1 MTPLSPMKFL
11 TVLIGVFII
20 VISLI
25 GVAVPSVLLRAADYA
40 TTPIGLYAA
49 AALRIGIGIVLL
61 LVAPTTRA
69 PKPIRIF
76 GGIAIAA
83 GVITAFVGVDRARA
97 MLAWENAQGTTLI
110 RLSALLGLLFGGF
123 LVFSVTRRQAA

>member
-1 MTPLSPMKFL
+1 MRLL
-11 TVLIGVFII
+11 TVLIGLFVMSVGVFG
-20 VISLI
+20 L
-25 GVAVPSVLLRAADYA
+25 AAPSALLRAADYA

-69 PKPIRIF
+69 PKLIRVF